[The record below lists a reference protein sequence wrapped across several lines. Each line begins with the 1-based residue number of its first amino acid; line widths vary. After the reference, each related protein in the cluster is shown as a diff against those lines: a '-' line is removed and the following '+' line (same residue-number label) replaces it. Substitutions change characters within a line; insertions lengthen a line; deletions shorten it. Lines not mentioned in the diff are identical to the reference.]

1 MNDAIKSAILGLI
14 EGLSEFL
21 PISSTGHMLIAE
33 PLLGIDPELPLWRA
47 FLFVSQLGAI
57 LAVVVVFW
65 RDLWQRVFKPVSRDW
80 QNHIVVKLAVAMIPT
95 IVGALLLEHWVERH
109 LESGSVAPIA
119 TAAALIVGA
128 GVMELIDRR
137 FRHTQPMTLDDVSL
151 KQAALIGLIQV
162 ISIWPGVSRAGAT
175 ILGGMTLGLTP
186 KVATEFSFY
195 LAIPTMFAAAGYR
208 LLKHGHEITTPMAS
222 VLLLGT
228 AVAFVTALLV
238 VVGFMGYVRRYRF
251 TVFAIYRVLLGGAV
265 LVWAY
270 LR

>member
-1 MNDAIKSAILGLI
+1 MNDAIKAALLGII
-14 EGLSEFL
+14 EGLTEFL
-21 PISSTGHMLIAE
+21 PVSSTGHMLIAE
-33 PLLGIDPELPLWRA
+33 PLLEVDPELPLWRA

-65 RDLWQRVFKPVSRDW
+65 RDLWRRVFHPPAGGWS
-80 QNHIVVKLAVAMIPT
+80 NHILAKLAAAMLPT
-95 IVGALLLEHWVERH
+95 IAGALLLENWIEANVE
-109 LESGSVAPIA
+109 SQTVAPIA
-119 TAAALIVGA
+119 TAAALILGA

-137 FRHTQPMTLDDVSL
+137 CRRSRPMTLDDITL

-175 ILGGMTLGLTP
+175 ILGGMALGLTP
-186 KVATEFSFY
+186 VVATEFSFY

-208 LLKHGHEITTPMAS
+208 LLKHGDELTTPMAS

-238 VVGFMGYVRRYRF
+238 VVAFMGYVRRYRF
-251 TVFAIYRVLLGGAV
+251 TAFAAYRVLLGAAV
-265 LVWAY
+265 LLWAY
-270 LR
+270 WR